1 MIQLFPIDGNGNWTM
16 ADVVT
21 FEPGGYRFIEH
32 AFQYSGGVAAEPGFA
47 IERARLARMLPL
59 AQGFDAVEA
68 HLKSRGRP
76 AGAFCACELRSPA
89 QFTDA
94 GFVAFNRHYVERLES
109 WGVFRDEVNPVAR
122 SNVCPEIDPP
132 GTPSLYAFCYTVP
145 AEAGYARTDFVA
157 AGSGEANGAS
167 GPYADRIVR
176 RGDTSP
182 EGLREKARFVLGA
195 MERRMGALG
204 RTWAEVT
211 ATQLYTVFDIYP
223 ALAEEFVRRGA
234 TAAGLTWHYARPPVL
249 GLDVEVDVRGVSREL
264 VL

>member
-1 MIQLFPIDGNGNWTM
+1 M
-16 ADVVT
+16 ANVVM
-21 FEPGGYRFIEH
+21 FQPGGYRFIAH

-59 AQGFDAVEA
+59 AQGFDAIEA
-68 HLKSRGRP
+68 HLKNRGRP
-76 AGAFCACELRSPA
+76 PGAFCACELRSPA

-109 WGVFRDEVNPVAR
+109 WGIFRDEVNPVAR

-132 GTPSLYAFCYTVP
+132 STPSLYAFCYTMP

-182 EGLREKARFVLGA
+182 DGLREKARFVLGA
-195 MERRMGALG
+195 MERRMGVLG
-204 RTWAEVT
+204 RSWVEVT

-223 ALAEEFVRRGA
+223 ALAEEFVQRGA

-249 GLDVEVDVRGVSREL
+249 GLDVEVDVRGLSREI

>member
-1 MIQLFPIDGNGNWTM
+1 M
-16 ADVVT
+16 ANVVM
-21 FEPGGYRFIEH
+21 FQPGGYRFITH

-59 AQGFDAVEA
+59 AQGFDAIEA
-68 HLKSRGRP
+68 HLKNRGRP
-76 AGAFCACELRSPA
+76 PGAFCACELRSPA

-109 WGVFRDEVNPVAR
+109 WGIFRDEVNPVAR

-132 GTPSLYAFCYTVP
+132 ATPSLYAFCYTMP
-145 AEAGYARTDFVA
+145 AEAGYTRTDFVA

-182 EGLREKARFVLGA
+182 DGLREKARFVLGA
-195 MERRMGALG
+195 MERRMGVLG
-204 RTWAEVT
+204 RSWSEVT

-249 GLDVEVDVRGVSREL
+249 GLDVEVDVRGLSREL